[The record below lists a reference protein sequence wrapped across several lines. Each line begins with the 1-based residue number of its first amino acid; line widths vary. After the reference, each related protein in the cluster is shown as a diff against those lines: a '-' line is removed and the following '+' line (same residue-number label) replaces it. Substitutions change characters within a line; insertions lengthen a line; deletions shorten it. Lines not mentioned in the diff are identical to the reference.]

1 MKTKLQSLFVTLA
14 LFAGVNQATAQS
26 PVITSFSQNGVLS
39 CSNLQAYSVATVE
52 WASSLSGPW
61 HTNWSGLDAVTAD
74 ANGAIQVSVPMFY
87 RVLGSGTNAIDTNT
101 PPGMAII
108 PGGAFVMGNSSLD
121 SDINDAVPVTVN
133 VSSFYMDINLMSY
146 GLWQSV
152 YSWAT
157 ISGGYTFDNG
167 GTVRQVMNSSN
178 YPVIYVEW
186 YDAVKWCNARSQ
198 QAGLTPVYYTDPSFT
213 QVYKSGDVDGVYANW
228 SANGF
233 RLPTEAEWEKA
244 ARGGLT
250 GQRFPLGNT
259 ISESQA
265 NYAGDNTDYT
275 YDLGPNGYN
284 TTFAAGNVQP
294 YTSPAG
300 ATLPNGY
307 GLYDMAG
314 NCYSWCWDWYAS
326 AYAGGTDPHGADS
339 GSGHGRIIRGGS
351 WVDNANYDRCASR
364 RDIAAG
370 FNYLN
375 ISFRCVRAH

>member
-26 PVITSFSQNGVLS
+26 PVITSFSQNGSLT
-39 CSNLQAYSVATVE
+39 CSNLAAYSVASVQ

-213 QVYKSGDVDGVYANW
+213 
-228 SANGF
+228 
-233 RLPTEAEWEKA
+233 
-244 ARGGLT
+244 
-250 GQRFPLGNT
+250 
-259 ISESQA
+259 
-265 NYAGDNTDYT
+265 
-275 YDLGPNGYN
+275 
-284 TTFAAGNVQP
+284 
-294 YTSPAG
+294 
-300 ATLPNGY
+300 
-307 GLYDMAG
+307 
-314 NCYSWCWDWYAS
+314 
-326 AYAGGTDPHGADS
+326 
-339 GSGHGRIIRGGS
+339 
-351 WVDNANYDRCASR
+351 
-364 RDIAAG
+364 
-370 FNYLN
+370 
-375 ISFRCVRAH
+375 